1 MRFMIAVAG
10 LVIAGCASIEPPIKP
25 EPDENFSYVDIER
38 VDAEQYRK
46 DFAACAIIANQA
58 RKDNDQ
64 VISGAMNTALDRAS
78 FGILGDKTSKDGD
91 RKSVLKRCLT
101 GRGYNVLR

>member
-1 MRFMIAVAG
+1 MRVLVCVVG
-10 LVIAGCASIEPPIKP
+10 LALAGCASVEPAIKP
-25 EPDENFSYVDIER
+25 EPDQAFTYVDVER
-38 VDAEQYRK
+38 VDSEQYRK
-46 DFAACAIIANQA
+46 DYAACAAIANQA
-58 RKDNDQ
+58 RTDNDQ

-78 FGILGDKTSKDGD
+78 FGILGDSRSKDGD